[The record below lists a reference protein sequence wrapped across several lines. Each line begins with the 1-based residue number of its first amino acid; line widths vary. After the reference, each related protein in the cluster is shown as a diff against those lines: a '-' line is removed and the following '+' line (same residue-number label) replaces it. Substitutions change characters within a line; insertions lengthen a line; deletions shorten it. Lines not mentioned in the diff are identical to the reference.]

1 MPSFDVISKVN
12 QQELANAIANC
23 NREIST
29 RFDFKGLNI
38 VIEANPKE
46 NNITVIAPDELKLKQ
61 VNDLLKGHLVKR
73 KIDPRIF
80 DIQTAVE
87 ASGSS
92 KRQII
97 KIKEGISQE
106 SAKKIIAEIKKTKIK
121 VQVKIQGD
129 ELRADG
135 KKKND
140 LQKERQLKKNVKMG
154 KPVKFTNLKNE

>member
-1 MPSFDVISKVN
+1 
-12 QQELANAIANC
+12 
-23 NREIST
+23 
-29 RFDFKGLNI
+29 
-38 VIEANPKE
+38 
-46 NNITVIAPDELKLKQ
+46 
-61 VNDLLKGHLVKR
+61 LKGHLVKR

-80 DIQTAVE
+80 DIQQSVE

-106 SAKKIIAEIKKTKIK
+106 SAKKIIAEIKKSKIK

-135 KKKND
+135 KKRDD
-140 LQKERQLKKNVKMG
+140 LQEVMQMIKDTDIGQ
-154 KPVKFTNLKNE
+154 PVEFTNFRD

>member
-46 NNITVIAPDELKLKQ
+46 NNITVVAPDELKLKQ

-80 DIQTAVE
+80 DIQQSVE

-97 KIKEGISQE
+97 KIKEGIKQE
-106 SAKKIIAEIKKTKIK
+106 SARKIIAEIKKSTIK

-135 KKKND
+135 KKRDD
-140 LQKERQLKKNVKMG
+140 LQEVMQMIKDTDIGQ
-154 KPVKFTNLKNE
+154 PVEFTNFRD

>member
-12 QQELANAIANC
+12 QQELTNAISNC

-29 RFDFKGLNI
+29 RFDFKGLHI
-38 VIEANPKE
+38 VIEANQKE
-46 NNITVIAPDELKLKQ
+46 NLITVVAPDDLKLKQ

-80 DIQTAVE
+80 DIQDAVE
-87 ASGSS
+87 ATGAS

-106 SAKKIIAEIKKTKIK
+106 SAKKIISEIK
-121 VQVKIQGD
+121 
-129 ELRADG
+129 R
-135 KKKND
+135 
-140 LQKERQLKKNVKMG
+140 QKLKYKL
-154 KPVKFTNLKNE
+154 KFKEMN

>member
-1 MPSFDVISKVN
+1 MPSFDIISRVN
-12 QQELANAIANC
+12 QQELANTIANC

-46 NNITVIAPDELKLKQ
+46 NNITVVAPDELKLKQ

-80 DIQTAVE
+80 DIQQSVE

-106 SAKKIIAEIKKTKIK
+106 SAKKIIAEIKKSKIK

-135 KKKND
+135 KKRDD
-140 LQKERQLKKNVKMG
+140 LQEVMQMIKDTDIGQ
-154 KPVKFTNLKNE
+154 PVEFTNFRD

>member
-12 QQELANAIANC
+12 QQELTNAISNC

-29 RFDFKGLNI
+29 RFDFKGLHI
-38 VIEANPKE
+38 VIEANQKE
-46 NNITVIAPDELKLKQ
+46 NLITVVAPDDLKLKQ
-61 VNDLLKGHLVKR
+61 VNELLKGHLIKR

-87 ASGSS
+87 ATGAA

-106 SAKKIIAEIKKTKIK
+106 AAKKIISEIKKTKIK
-121 VQVKIQGD
+121 VQIKIQGN

-135 KKKND
+135 KKKDD
-140 LQKERQLKKNVKMG
+140 LQEVMRFIKDVDIGQ
-154 KPVKFTNLKNE
+154 PVEFTNFRD

>member
-12 QQELANAIANC
+12 QQELTNAISNC
-23 NREIST
+23 TREIST
-29 RFDFKGLNI
+29 RFDFKGLHI
-38 VIEANPKE
+38 VIEANQKE
-46 NNITVIAPDELKLKQ
+46 NLITIVAPDDLKLKQ
-61 VNDLLKGHLVKR
+61 VNELLKGHLVKR

-87 ASGSS
+87 ATGAS

-106 SAKKIIAEIKKTKIK
+106 SAKKIISEVKKTKIK
-121 VQVKIQGD
+121 VQIKIQGN

-135 KKKND
+135 KKKDD
-140 LQKERQLKKNVKMG
+140 LQEAMQLIKGVNISQ
-154 KPVKFTNLKNE
+154 PVEFTNFRD

>member
-1 MPSFDVISKVN
+1 MPSFDIISRVN

-46 NNITVIAPDELKLKQ
+46 NNITVVAPDELKLKQ

-73 KIDPRIF
+73 KLDPRIF
-80 DIQTAVE
+80 DIQQSVE

-106 SAKKIIAEIKKTKIK
+106 SAKKIIAEIKKSKIK

-135 KKKND
+135 KKRDD
-140 LQKERQLKKNVKMG
+140 LQEVMQMIKDTDIGQ
-154 KPVKFTNLKNE
+154 PVEFTNFRD

>member
-12 QQELANAIANC
+12 QQELTNAISNC
-23 NREIST
+23 TREIST
-29 RFDFKGLNI
+29 RFDFKGLHI
-38 VIEANPKE
+38 VIEANQKE
-46 NNITVIAPDELKLKQ
+46 NLITVVAPDDLKLKQ
-61 VNDLLKGHLVKR
+61 VNELLKGHLVKR

-87 ASGSS
+87 ATGAS

-106 SAKKIIAEIKKTKIK
+106 SAKKIISEVKKTKIK
-121 VQVKIQGD
+121 VQIKIQGN

-135 KKKND
+135 KKKMTYKK
-140 LQKERQLKKNVKMG
+140 LCSLLKQLI
-154 KPVKFTNLKNE
+154 

>member
-1 MPSFDVISKVN
+1 MQKYKKCKFIKSCV
-12 QQELANAIANC
+12 
-23 NREIST
+23 
-29 RFDFKGLNI
+29 G
-38 VIEANPKE
+38 
-46 NNITVIAPDELKLKQ
+46 
-61 VNDLLKGHLVKR
+61 

-106 SAKKIIAEIKKTKIK
+106 AAKKIIAEIKKTKIK

-135 KKKND
+135 KKKDD
-140 LQKERQLKKNVKMG
+140 LQEVMQFIKSIDIGQ
-154 KPVKFTNLKNE
+154 PVEFTNFRD

>member
-12 QQELANAIANC
+12 HLDLANAIANC

-46 NNITVIAPDELKLKQ
+46 NNITVVAPDELKLKQ

-80 DIQTAVE
+80 DIQQSVE

-106 SAKKIIAEIKKTKIK
+106 SAKKIIAEIKKSKIK

-135 KKKND
+135 KKRDD
-140 LQKERQLKKNVKMG
+140 LQEVMQMIKDTDIGQ
-154 KPVKFTNLKNE
+154 PVEFTNFRD